1 MNPTTKRIIYI
12 IFSSLTIAVGIYF
25 LISKT
30 SQDVRALST
39 LTLIIG
45 LLTLL
50 NSIFK
55 DFKNY
60 WIVSGIIILFMI
72 INYSPKIVN
81 SLKPN
86 SSINKNTTDSLSEN
100 LWINE
105 PEAETI
111 YGDSTENIAKTIIDT
126 LTTKGN
132 DVVNNNSE
140 AISFLKQLLNN
151 DTSELTS
158 KESIRMQLRLFY
170 AVIFTALMS
179 LLFTIK
185 STSKQNII
193 NMLLIVILAIFSLE
207 IHLSDTYKRS
217 NAAYQIRAKAIE
229 IMINNKLS
237 ESVSYKLDFRT
248 LHEKMKSASKG
259 SLKRKILT
267 AFVIDP
273 ERLIFYV
280 FPFILLLIY
289 DIVQFKNR
297 PKFIVHHGFTIT
309 SKEIFKQ

>member
-1 MNPTTKRIIYI
+1 MTSFIRRNITSAFLLSGIVYFFFNNVNILAIWFIIILTACLINTFKFREKR
-12 IFSSLTIAVGIYF
+12 
-25 LISKT
+25 
-30 SQDVRALST
+30 
-39 LTLIIG
+39 
-45 LLTLL
+45 
-50 NSIFK
+50 
-55 DFKNY
+55 FKNY
-60 WIVSGIIILFMI
+60 WILSAGIISFMI
-72 INYSPKIVN
+72 LNYSPKIAD
-81 SLKPN
+81 SLKP
-86 SSINKNTTDSLSEN
+86 N

-105 PEAETI
+105 PEVETI

-132 DVVNNNSE
+132 DVANNNSE

-248 LHEKMKSASKG
+248 LHKKMKSASKG

-273 ERLIFYV
+273 ERFNLLC
-280 FPFILLLIY
+280 FPIY
-289 DIVQFKNR
+289 S
-297 PKFIVHHGFTIT
+297 T
-309 SKEIFKQ
+309 SNL